1 MNYSDFNGENLT
13 FYNQTEVWGM
23 HASLHSFYNIVESGV
38 KHHKSTIRFICIN
51 KYPKLQL
58 SS

>member
-1 MNYSDFNGENLT
+1 MG
-13 FYNQTEVWGM
+13 